1 MMLKVYREHRF
12 LILLVSFILYWTIAP
27 LLDST
32 LKLRIASD
40 ILFSLILLSAIHA
53 AGSSIIHTLIAV
65 ALAIPVYYGVWEK
78 YVDPLPDTTIFGL
91 IFSALFTGYV
101 MILFLQAIFRSPEVD
116 LEVVSGAAVVYLFLG
131 LLWGDLYFILEH
143 ASPNSFEFA
152 HEVDIHD
159 YHLFNYFSFVTLS
172 TLGYGEITPIT
183 RPAKSLASMEALVG
197 QLYIAVLIAR
207 LVSVYSSQRTRRS
220 GFPENRE

>member
-1 MMLKVYREHRF
+1 MLKVYREHRF
-12 LILLVSFILYWTIAP
+12 LILLVSFILYWIIAP
-27 LLDST
+27 LLDGT
-32 LKLRIASD
+32 LRLRIASD

-53 AGSSIIHTLIAV
+53 AGTSILQTLIAV

-78 YVDPLPDTTIFGL
+78 YVDPLPDTTIFGP
-91 IFSALFTGYV
+91 IFSILFTGYV
-101 MILFLQAIFRSPEVD
+101 IVLFLKGMFRTEEVD

-131 LLWGDLYFILEH
+131 LLWGDFYFILEH
-143 ASPNSFEFA
+143 LFPNSFAFA
-152 HEVDIHD
+152 QEVDIHD
-159 YHLFNYFSFVTLS
+159 YHLFNYFSYVTLS

-207 LVSVYSSQRTRRS
+207 LVSIYSSRARS
-220 GFPENRE
+220 YADTGREKD